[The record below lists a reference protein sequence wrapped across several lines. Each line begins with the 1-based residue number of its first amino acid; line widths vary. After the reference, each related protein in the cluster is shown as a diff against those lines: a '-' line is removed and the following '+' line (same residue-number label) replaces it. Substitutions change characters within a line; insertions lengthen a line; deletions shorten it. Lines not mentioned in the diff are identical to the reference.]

1 MLKQHAAGNA
11 HVAAALA
18 AYTGKQPEKSN
29 KLKKKEDRAA
39 KESQNRLPAGQY
51 CKAKS
56 CQFDHDVHRPGSACY
71 RDPAWAGPLPYK
83 VDSNVRAKARIVGD
97 RTAAGQHLGVKV
109 IDLIPAK
116 PPAPGAK

>member
-18 AYTGKQPEKSN
+18 AYTGKPPEKSN

-56 CQFDHDVHRPGSACY
+56 CQFDHDVRHPGSA
-71 RDPAWAGPLPYK
+71 
-83 VDSNVRAKARIVGD
+83 
-97 RTAAGQHLGVKV
+97 LGLRV
-109 IDLIPAK
+109 IAIQLGLDLYLTK
-116 PPAPGAK
+116 